1 MLGAVLNSI
10 NNSNNKRKMKQQ
22 TSSDSQ
28 TQLSETE
35 VSNTD
40 FTLNLPTGQC
50 RRLRHRKQN
59 SISSFFGV
67 GKRDQF
73 QVSDSLHPK
82 GPGSL
87 IAANYS
93 LKDPS

>member
-1 MLGAVLNSI
+1 
-10 NNSNNKRKMKQQ
+10 MKQQ
-22 TSSDSQ
+22 TSCGSQ

-50 RRLRHRKQN
+50 RWHRKQN
-59 SISSFFGV
+59 SISSSSFGV
-67 GKRDQF
+67 RKRDQF